1 MKTKAYFKNTVKSF
15 LIIFNSK
22 HFALIAKFSV
32 LVPVAPVLLH
42 LTKEVTKEVSSISND
57 VPYSV

>member
-32 LVPVAPVLLH
+32 LVPVAPVLLRF
-42 LTKEVTKEVSSISND
+42 KKSD
-57 VPYSV
+57 